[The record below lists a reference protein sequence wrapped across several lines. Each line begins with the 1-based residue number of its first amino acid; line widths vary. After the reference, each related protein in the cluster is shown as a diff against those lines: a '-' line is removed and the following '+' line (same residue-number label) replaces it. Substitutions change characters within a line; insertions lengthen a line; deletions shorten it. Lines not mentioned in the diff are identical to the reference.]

1 MRPEIRDKGDDNSN
15 AVVYPDKMSGIE
27 EHLRAVLFSHWVDT
41 SINSPVRAVQE
52 TLDPALRKW
61 GSQYIVDIRPSGSF
75 AKGTAVHGGTDI
87 DVFVSL
93 ASTLI
98 VPLASI
104 YDTLF
109 NALTQA
115 SFTTRRQNVSIGT
128 AINGWRV
135 DVTPARR
142 QDQHGNYHSLW
153 SNKTGSWLQT
163 NVNEHC
169 RVVSGSG
176 RLDEI
181 RLIKIWRNGFGLD
194 WPSFYLELFTIDALL
209 GARVGNLQQNIV
221 TVLRAVAD
229 KIGSRRLIDPANT
242 NNVVSDTLTAQGKA
256 SLSSA
261 AHSALNSRWNVVFK

>member
-1 MRPEIRDKGDDNSN
+1 M
-15 AVVYPDKMSGIE
+15 VGID
-27 EHLRAVLFSHWVDT
+27 EHLRQVLARHRVDT
-41 SINSPVRAVQE
+41 GVYSPVRGVQA
-52 TLDPALRKW
+52 TLDPVLRRW
-61 GSQYIVDIRPSGSF
+61 GGQYIIDIRPSGSF

-93 ASTLI
+93 TSTLSD
-98 VPLASI
+98 PLQTI

-115 SFTTRRQNVSIGT
+115 GYAARRQNVSIG
-128 AINGWRV
+128 ISIGGWRV

-142 QDQHGNYHSLW
+142 QDQYGNYHSLW

-181 RLIKIWRNGFGLD
+181 RLIKIWRNGAFLD
-194 WPSFYLELFTIDALL
+194 WPSFYLELFVIDALR
-209 GARVGNLQQNIV
+209 GARVANTQANFV
-221 TVLRAVAD
+221 TAMRAVSD
-229 KIGSRRLIDPANT
+229 SIESRRLIDPANT
-242 NNVVSDTLTAQGKA
+242 NNAVSDTLTAQGKA
-256 SLSSA
+256 TLAQA
-261 AHSALNSRWNVVFK
+261 ARNALNSPWNVVLQ